1 MKEKLFMLWLGLTI
15 GNFIWVLLTT
25 REWLI
30 AFERSYFQAAALI
43 TAYIVAL
50 S

>member
-25 REWLI
+25 REWRI
-30 AFERSYFQAAALI
+30 AFERSYFQAVALI
-43 TAYIVAL
+43 MGYFVMI